1 MGNRVEKE
9 MLKIKCCRRLTTHFI
24 WSEIRE
30 FPAVANDVMLGEPIH
45 RIDCLPL
52 SVGRLGQRK
61 PRFRSRMFVL
71 VYTYIEVAET
81 ETNFSLSTS
90 KSDIVLITNIIIISL
105 QKTFS

>member
-1 MGNRVEKE
+1 
-9 MLKIKCCRRLTTHFI
+9 MLKIECCRRLTTHFI

-30 FPAVANDVMLGEPIH
+30 FPAVANDVMLGEVIH

-71 VYTYIEVAET
+71 VCTQNKARELHMITLRNHAPQPLYMTRLLV
-81 ETNFSLSTS
+81 SLS
-90 KSDIVLITNIIIISL
+90 DLDMIIV
-105 QKTFS
+105 

>member
-30 FPAVANDVMLGEPIH
+30 FPAVANDVMLGEAIH

-61 PRFRSRMFVL
+61 PRFRSRMFVFS
-71 VYTYIEVAET
+71 TYIEVAET

-90 KSDIVLITNIIIISL
+90 KSDIVLITKIIIISL
-105 QKTFS
+105 QKKFS